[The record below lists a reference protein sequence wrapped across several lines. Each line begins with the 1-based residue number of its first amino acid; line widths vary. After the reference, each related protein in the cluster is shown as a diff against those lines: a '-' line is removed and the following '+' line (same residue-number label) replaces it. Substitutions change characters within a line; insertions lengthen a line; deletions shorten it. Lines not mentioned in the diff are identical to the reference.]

1 MYKKIQKF
9 YENLIKFRPFYGD
22 RTKKIWYN
30 LTKYFDNI
38 ISYDENLFCRNANIK
53 QNSEIIYV

>member
-1 MYKKIQKF
+1 MYKKIQKN

-22 RTKKIWYN
+22 RTKKICYN

-38 ISYDENLFCRNANIK
+38 ISYDESL
-53 QNSEIIYV
+53 YLL